1 MRQFC
6 PLGCSPCLIHH
17 WMFYS
22 IQPGRLCG
30 RCPDCGG
37 ACPAVGA
44 HIIFREQTV
53 CRAAGGATRKM
64 KFVEDCGPMRIDCT
78 VSRMSAHSY
87 VTCPPPQVKYYKAA
101 SACPRGSKFIRSH
114 TSLKF
119 ITHVHNQI
127 KLRSRSR

>member
-44 HIIFREQTV
+44 HIIFREPTV
-53 CRAAGGATRKM
+53 CRAAGGEAREM
-64 KFVEDCGPMRIDCT
+64 KFGEDRGPMMKHSSLLT
-78 VSRMSAHSY
+78 AHSAEWRLI
-87 VTCPPPQVKYYKAA
+87 PMQFGP
-101 SACPRGSKFIRSH
+101 
-114 TSLKF
+114 
-119 ITHVHNQI
+119 
-127 KLRSRSR
+127 